1 MKKQLACLMTA
12 VLSLSMFAGCGGG
25 NNGGGA
31 SGDLSIMVYAAGY
44 GMEWVD
50 EAIRVYKEDHPDI
63 EISAEGDPLA
73 FESIKTQLEN
83 GNCSYDIILVDTGYY
98 DQFVANDLLLCLDDV
113 YASTIP
119 GTEKTV
125 SDVVNPQVQQHR
137 AINGKMY
144 GIPWQQNNASGLIYN
159 VEMFREYGWDQD
171 MPETMDE
178 FWALCDKIDTDTKGN
193 VAPIAFGG
201 ADGNGYL
208 AYNPAQWLCE
218 YYGYDGMMDFL
229 KLDSM
234 SVFTDQEAGRTK
246 IYETLAKLTM
256 GKTVNGRNIALEGSV
271 GATAI
276 TAQTNFVNGAAA
288 MMVCGQ
294 WFPTEMQPYT
304 DLVQFESGYLPMPHI
319 NADKRS
325 GDGKVDTSKVRFST
339 DGNFMAIPSTAKN
352 PELAKDFLLTMFTE
366 KSYSSFIKANN
377 GLLRPIQ
384 GLEVDATGFDLF
396 TKQAYEYFNADGEA
410 ETVYQITP
418 NRVLENGTVAIFQAY
433 KGSFFSTIT
442 GQATWDAALSVARG
456 CYANEIGV
464 LMAKWDAENK
474 KWN

>member
-25 NNGGGA
+25 NNDGGS

-159 VEMFREYGWDQD
+159 VEMFR
-171 MPETMDE
+171 
-178 FWALCDKIDTDTKGN
+178 
-193 VAPIAFGG
+193 
-201 ADGNGYL
+201 
-208 AYNPAQWLCE
+208 
-218 YYGYDGMMDFL
+218 
-229 KLDSM
+229 
-234 SVFTDQEAGRTK
+234 
-246 IYETLAKLTM
+246 
-256 GKTVNGRNIALEGSV
+256 
-271 GATAI
+271 
-276 TAQTNFVNGAAA
+276 
-288 MMVCGQ
+288 
-294 WFPTEMQPYT
+294 
-304 DLVQFESGYLPMPHI
+304 
-319 NADKRS
+319 
-325 GDGKVDTSKVRFST
+325 
-339 DGNFMAIPSTAKN
+339 
-352 PELAKDFLLTMFTE
+352 
-366 KSYSSFIKANN
+366 
-377 GLLRPIQ
+377 
-384 GLEVDATGFDLF
+384 
-396 TKQAYEYFNADGEA
+396 
-410 ETVYQITP
+410 
-418 NRVLENGTVAIFQAY
+418 
-433 KGSFFSTIT
+433 
-442 GQATWDAALSVARG
+442 
-456 CYANEIGV
+456 
-464 LMAKWDAENK
+464 
-474 KWN
+474 